1 MATHATAAFHQA
13 VAIEHGMDGA
23 FGGDFDI
30 GESADQAL
38 SDLTS
43 APAGVLAL
51 HIEDVVLNLKREL
64 MGIPIGTP
72 APVGQTLNPALLV
85 AIEELIPSFAGDP
98 ELSAEFRHGLAG
110 EPQTEAFHPS
120 PNTPSTASHSSLS
133 LPHEKGKKCRWSQ
146 WVG

>member
-1 MATHATAAFHQA
+1 MATQATAALHQA

-23 FGGDFDI
+23 IGGDPDI
-30 GESADQAL
+30 GESANQAL

-51 HIEDVVLNLKREL
+51 NVEDVVLNLKREL

-85 AIEELIPSFAGDP
+85 ALEELVPGFAGDP

-110 EPQTEAFHPS
+110 DP
-120 PNTPSTASHSSLS
+120 ASHKLKLFIHHRT
-133 LPHEKGKKCRWSQ
+133 LPPRHLTSPLKREK
-146 WVG
+146 V